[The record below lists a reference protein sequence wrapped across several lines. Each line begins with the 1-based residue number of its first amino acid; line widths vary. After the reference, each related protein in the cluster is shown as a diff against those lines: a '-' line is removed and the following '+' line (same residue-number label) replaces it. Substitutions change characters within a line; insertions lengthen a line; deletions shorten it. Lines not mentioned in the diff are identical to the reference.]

1 MSKFN
6 YRLISHIIGLLLLF
20 NSAAI
25 LITSFVSFLLKDGFF
40 NNIVYASLCCLVIG
54 SIIMFFSRNPTKVIN
69 RRDGYLIVIFGWL
82 TMVFSG
88 TLPYVFTDTINNIPD
103 LIFETMSGY
112 TTTGSSIISDI
123 ESLPQSIVFWRS
135 MTHWL
140 GGMGIIV
147 LAIAILPLLGIG
159 GMQLFSAEAPGSGIS
174 GDKIH
179 PRISNT
185 AKRLWFIYIGLTL
198 TETLLLNFAG
208 MSLFDAI
215 NHSMS
220 NIATGG
226 FSTKNDS
233 LSHWNSI
240 PLIQYIIVFFMI
252 LAGTNFLLIYLSI
265 IGKFKKLIYNTEFI
279 WFIVLISF
287 FVIITTIILNTNI
300 DLNSTN
306 FDHPQVYAKL
316 EASFR
321 HALFQVVAV
330 MTTTGFVTGDFA
342 GWSPFLTMLFFG
354 LMFFGA
360 SSGSTSGGIKISRH
374 LILIKNG
381 FLEFKRSLHPHAILP
396 LRYNHSV
403 VKKEVVVN
411 ILAFFMLYLIL
422 FIIGAAVLSTQGLD
436 FISSIGGSAASI
448 GNVGPAL
455 GSIGPAFN
463 YEQIT
468 GFAKIWCSFLMLV
481 GRLELFTI
489 LIIFTPYFWK
499 NL

>member
-6 YRLISHIIGLLLLF
+6 YRLLSYIIGLLLLF

-40 NNIVYASLCCLVIG
+40 NNIIYASLCCLVIG

-88 TLPYVFTDTINNIPD
+88 TLPYIFTDTINNIPD

-123 ESLPQSIVFWRS
+123 ESLPQSIIFWRS

-198 TETLLLNFAG
+198 AETLLLNFAG

-306 FDHPQVYAKL
+306 FDHPQVYGKL

-381 FLEFKRSLHPHAILP
+381 FLEFKRSLHPNAILP

-468 GFAKIWCSFLMLV
+468 GFAKIRCSFLMLV

>member
-6 YRLISHIIGLLLLF
+6 YRLISYIIGLLLLF

-40 NNIVYASLCCLVIG
+40 NNIIYASLCCLVVG

-88 TLPYVFTDTINNIPD
+88 SLPYVFTDTINNIPD

-123 ESLPQSIVFWRS
+123 ESLPQSIIFWRS

-198 TETLLLNFAG
+198 AETLLLNFAG

-306 FDHPQVYAKL
+306 FDHPQVYGKL

-354 LMFFGA
+354 MMFFGA

-381 FLEFKRSLHPHAILP
+381 FLEFKRSLHPNAILP

-463 YEQIT
+463 YEQIS

>member
-6 YRLISHIIGLLLLF
+6 YRLISYIIGLLLLF

-40 NNIVYASLCCLVIG
+40 NNIIYASLCCLVIG

-88 TLPYVFTDTINNIPD
+88 TLPYIFTDTINNIPD

-123 ESLPQSIVFWRS
+123 ESLPQSIIFWRS

-198 TETLLLNFAG
+198 AETLLLNFAG

-306 FDHPQVYAKL
+306 FDHPQVYGKL

-381 FLEFKRSLHPHAILP
+381 FLEFKRSLHPNAILP

>member
-6 YRLISHIIGLLLLF
+6 YRLISYIIGLLLLF

-40 NNIVYASLCCLVIG
+40 NNIIYASLCCLVIG

-88 TLPYVFTDTINNIPD
+88 SLPYVFTETINNIPD

-123 ESLPQSIVFWRS
+123 ESLPQSIIFWRS

-185 AKRLWFIYIGLTL
+185 AKRLWFFYIGLTL
-198 TETLLLNFAG
+198 AATLLLNFAG

-306 FDHPQVYAKL
+306 FDHPQVYGKL

-381 FLEFKRSLHPHAILP
+381 FLEFKRSLHPNAILP

-403 VKKEVVVN
+403 VKKE
-411 ILAFFMLYLIL
+411 
-422 FIIGAAVLSTQGLD
+422 AVSYTHLTLPTKR
-436 FISSIGGSAASI
+436 I
-448 GNVGPAL
+448 V
-455 GSIGPAFN
+455 
-463 YEQIT
+463 
-468 GFAKIWCSFLMLV
+468 
-481 GRLELFTI
+481 
-489 LIIFTPYFWK
+489 
-499 NL
+499 

>member
-1 MSKFN
+1 MLRFN
-6 YRLISHIIGLLLLF
+6 YRLIIYIIGLLLLF
-20 NSAAI
+20 NSIAI
-25 LITSFVSFLLKDGFF
+25 LSSSLVSFIYNDGFLF
-40 NNIVYASLCCLVIG
+40 DIIKA
-54 SIIMFFSRNPTKVIN
+54 SIICFSIGIIVMLISKNPSKVIN
-69 RRDGYLIVIFGWL
+69 RRDGYLIVVLGWL

-103 LIFETMSGY
+103 LVFETMSGY
-112 TTTGSSIISDI
+112 TTTGSSVISDV
-123 ESLPQSIVFWRS
+123 ESLPESILFWRS

-185 AKRLWFIYIGLTL
+185 AKRLWLIYIGLTL
-198 TETLLLNFAG
+198 METILLKIAG
-208 MSLFDAI
+208 MSFFDAI

-233 LSHWNSI
+233 LSFFNSM
-240 PLIQYIIVFFMI
+240 PLIQYIIVFFML
-252 LAGTNFLLIYLSI
+252 LAGTNFLLIYLSLL
-265 IGKFKKLIYNTEFI
+265 GKFKKLFYNTEFI
-279 WFIVLISF
+279 WFVSLISF
-287 FVIITTIILNTNI
+287 FVIITTFL
-300 DLNSTN
+300 LNSNVDLTN
-306 FDHPQVYAKL
+306 TDFNHPQIYGKL

-330 MTTTGFVTGDFA
+330 ITTTGFVTSDFA

-354 LMFFGA
+354 LMFLGA
-360 SSGSTSGGIKISRH
+360 SSGSTSGGVKISRH

-381 FLEFKRSLHPHAILP
+381 FLEFKRSLHPNAILP

-403 VKKEVVVN
+403 VKKDVVVN

-436 FISSIGGSAASI
+436 FISSIGGSAASL

-455 GSIGPAFN
+455 GSLGPSFN
-463 YEQIT
+463 YEHIT

-481 GRLELFTI
+481 GRLELFTL
-489 LIIFTPYFWK
+489 LIIFSPYFWK